1 MVPAITL
8 DPPDV
13 AAEPGVP
20 ALSLIAGQVFV
31 AAQEVCGVSEP
42 QWANIWMQATEMTVR
57 SKIDSGMLVP

>member
-31 AAQEVCGVSEP
+31 AAHEVCGVSEP
-42 QWANIWMQATEMTVR
+42 Q
-57 SKIDSGMLVP
+57 